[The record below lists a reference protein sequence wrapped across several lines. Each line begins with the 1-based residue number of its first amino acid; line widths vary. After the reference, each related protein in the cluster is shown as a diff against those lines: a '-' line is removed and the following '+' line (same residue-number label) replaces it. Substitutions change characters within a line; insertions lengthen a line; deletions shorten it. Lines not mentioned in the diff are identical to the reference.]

1 MLFSGK
7 FTITDN
13 YQQSKQLQ
21 LSRINKMKVRLQNMH
36 QTKHTVLAP
45 ASAVTAVAL
54 WSITPI
60 LITMIGGKAGAAE
73 VFLIAISLSI
83 IAGAVIAL
91 FNWKTT
97 ILLCSNL
104 KNSSSLLKGIMNA
117 CIAGAFIGLWYFGF
131 YQALSFGP
139 KIEVTV
145 IAFIWPLLS
154 VIAMRIFASD
164 VAPPLK
170 LKSWLLIGASFVGV
184 GLITLNNA
192 GSSDSGSMWGIFW
205 AFLAAVGSGLYL
217 PFAVKASKAF
227 SELVSSGPL
236 TTFYSVTVSNV
247 SSLVVAGGA
256 MLLSD
261 YPLDFSGLDMKSLVL
276 CAVIGLGIYL
286 FAEVA
291 WTWAFR
297 ETASLTLSSLP
308 YFSPAV
314 SIVLLALIYNEVV
327 TIYAVIGL
335 VIILGSNLWL
345 HFGSSRKS

>member
-1 MLFSGK
+1 
-7 FTITDN
+7 
-13 YQQSKQLQ
+13 
-21 LSRINKMKVRLQNMH
+21 MH

-45 ASAVTAVAL
+45 ASAVTAVLL

-60 LITMIGGKAGAAE
+60 LITMIGGKAGSAE

-83 IAGAVIAL
+83 LAGGVIAL
-91 FNWKTT
+91 ANLKTT
-97 ILLCSNL
+97 MLLFRSL
-104 KNSSSLLKGIMNA
+104 KQSTSLLKGILNA
-117 CIAGAFIGLWYFGF
+117 CVAGAFIGLWYFGF

-154 VIAMRIFASD
+154 VIAMRIFAKNI
-164 VAPPLK
+164 APPLK

-192 GSSDSGSMWGIFW
+192 GSSDAGNMWGIFW
-205 AFLAAVGSGLYL
+205 AFLAAIGSGLYL
-217 PFAVKASKAF
+217 PFAVKASKSF
-227 SELVSSGPL
+227 SAIVSSGPL

-247 SSLVVAGGA
+247 SALVVAGGA
-256 MLLSD
+256 MFLSG
-261 YPLDFSGLDMKSLVL
+261 YPLDFTGLDTESLIL

-308 YFSPAV
+308 YFSPAI

-327 TIYAVIGL
+327 TPYAVIGL
-335 VIILGSNLWL
+335 VVILGSNLWL
-345 HFGSSRKS
+345 HFGSNRKTGELVETLTEPKVVGVP